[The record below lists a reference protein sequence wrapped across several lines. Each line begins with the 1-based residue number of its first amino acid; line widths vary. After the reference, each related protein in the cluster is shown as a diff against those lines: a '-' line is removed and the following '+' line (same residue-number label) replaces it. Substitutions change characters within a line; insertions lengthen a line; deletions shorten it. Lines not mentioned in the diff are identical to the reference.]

1 MSARQCPNCFAF
13 LPAGQIVADSYD
25 LVCPNCQHALEISA
39 LSQNLS
45 AFAGL
50 VAGGIVWW
58 LANAHYSQQPGALG
72 WVLPVLFSY
81 LAFSVVAP
89 LVLSLTA
96 DLDLKP
102 LDSIVLQYEPSPSH
116 HPSH

>member
-13 LPAGQIVADSYD
+13 VPPGQIVAYSYD
-25 LVCPNCQHALEISA
+25 LVCPSCRHPLEISA

-50 VAGGIVWW
+50 VAGGVVWW
-58 LANAHYSQQPGALG
+58 LASAHYSGQHGALG
-72 WVLPVLFSY
+72 WVLPLLLSY

-89 LVLSLTA
+89 LALIFTA
-96 DLDLKP
+96 DLKLKS
-102 LDSIVLQYEPSPSH
+102 LDSIVLEYEPSPSH
-116 HPSH
+116 HPPH